1 MARRTTKRRTK
12 KSTSSFLGSDFY
24 HICIGTL
31 LIILAVL
38 VFFST
43 QEVTTTGN
51 APLIGKYLSKAGTL
65 LFGKEYYRWIFS
77 PIVGILGVMI
87 IAKKAYWSG
96 WRFVGLILFFL
107 SATSL
112 LGWYSGE
119 KIGLFNI
126 YSELEKF
133 IGKSS
138 AFIFLFGLFFIS
150 IYLILRIAYW
160 RALGKIKDITP
171 SLKDIGGAIIPPE
184 PKQLQI
190 PKKAPKKEEKGETIT
205 SAMQRKLDKIQEQID
220 KTALA
225 KAPQEKTSKI
235 PKLFTKKEKSSELPE
250 KKIPVFDM
258 MGNILTKKK
267 EVKEETKENTGST
280 LPDFG
285 TWNFPSTSLLEKI
298 QKKNVISKAEIEA
311 KSLLIQ
317 KTFLEFGIDVDM
329 EDECVGPTVI
339 QYRLKPAQGVKI
351 SKIESLKKDL
361 TLALKAKSIR
371 IEAPIPGLGLVG
383 IEVPNDHRDMVGIR
397 EVLEHKAF
405 TSHKSKLAV
414 ALGKDISGNFVVG
427 NLEKM
432 PHLLIAG
439 QTGSGKSV
447 GVNGILVSL
456 LYKNTPSDLRFIMV
470 DPKQVELGMYN
481 GIPHLLTPV
490 ITSPEKALNALKW
503 AVAEM
508 ERRYNMLTKIHTKN
522 LAEYNRK
529 VEKKDKLPAIV
540 FVIDELADLMMSGDK
555 KSVETCI
562 SRIAQKARAVGIHLI
577 LATQRPSVDVITG
590 LIKANV
596 PSRIAFTVSSQ
607 IDSRTILD
615 GIGAEDLLGMGD
627 MLYSPTGSM
636 SPTRVQGM
644 FVDTDEIESVVNH
657 IKRTIDPEM
666 LKEIQDESI
675 ANGGEDRGN
684 FEGSAGGL
692 GKFNEDPKIVE
703 EAILLVK
710 EQGKCSTSML
720 QRHLNLGYGRAA
732 RVVDIL
738 EEMEIVGPANGSKPR
753 EVIG

>member
-1 MARRTTKRRTK
+1 
-12 KSTSSFLGSDFY
+12 
-24 HICIGTL
+24 
-31 LIILAVL
+31 
-38 VFFST
+38 
-43 QEVTTTGN
+43 
-51 APLIGKYLSKAGTL
+51 
-65 LFGKEYYRWIFS
+65 
-77 PIVGILGVMI
+77 MI

-107 SATSL
+107 STTSL
-112 LGWYSGE
+112 LGWYSE
-119 KIGLFNI
+119 QTIGYFDI
-126 YSELEKF
+126 YFSLEKF

-138 AFIFLFGLFFIS
+138 AFIFLLGIFFIS

-190 PKKAPKKEEKGETIT
+190 PKKAPKKTENSEAKIT

-220 KTALA
+220 KTSQ
-225 KAPQEKTSKI
+225 KPQEKTSKI
-235 PKLFTKKEKSSELPE
+235 PKIFAKKGDSESNSQEQKLQE
-250 KKIPVFDM
+250 KKIPVFDA
-258 MGNILTKKK
+258 MGNMLTKKK
-267 EVKEETKENTGST
+267 EIKEETKENTGST

-285 TWNFPSTSLLEKI
+285 TWNFPSTNLLEKI

-397 EVLEHKAF
+397 EVIEHKAF

-644 FVDTDEIESVVNH
+644 YVDTDEIESVVNH

>member
-1 MARRTTKRRTK
+1 
-12 KSTSSFLGSDFY
+12 
-24 HICIGTL
+24 
-31 LIILAVL
+31 
-38 VFFST
+38 
-43 QEVTTTGN
+43 
-51 APLIGKYLSKAGTL
+51 
-65 LFGKEYYRWIFS
+65 
-77 PIVGILGVMI
+77 
-87 IAKKAYWSG
+87 
-96 WRFVGLILFFL
+96 
-107 SATSL
+107 
-112 LGWYSGE
+112 
-119 KIGLFNI
+119 
-126 YSELEKF
+126 
-133 IGKSS
+133 
-138 AFIFLFGLFFIS
+138 
-150 IYLILRIAYW
+150 
-160 RALGKIKDITP
+160 
-171 SLKDIGGAIIPPE
+171 
-184 PKQLQI
+184 
-190 PKKAPKKEEKGETIT
+190 
-205 SAMQRKLDKIQEQID
+205 MQRKLDKIQEKID
-220 KTALA
+220 KNKGIQPRKPASQ
-225 KAPQEKTSKI
+225 PSKI
-235 PKLFTKKEKSSELPE
+235 KKIFAKKDRSNALEE
-250 KKIPVFDM
+250 KKIPVYDTK
-258 MGNILTKKK
+258 GNLVSKKK
-267 EVKEETKENTGST
+267 KNENTSSI
-280 LPDFG
+280 LPDF
-285 TWNFPSTSLLEKI
+285 WAWDFPPTSLLQKI
-298 QKKNVISKAEIEA
+298 KHKNTISQDEIEA

-339 QYRLKPAQGVKI
+339 QYRLRPAQWVRLA
-351 SKIESLKKDL
+351 KIESLKKDL

-371 IEAPIPGLGLVG
+371 IQAPIPGLGLVG
-383 IEVPNDHRDMVGIR
+383 IEVPNDSRDVVGIR
-397 EVLEHKAF
+397 EVLEEREFVH
-405 TSHKSKLAV
+405 HKSKLAV

-427 NLEKM
+427 DIEKM

-447 GVNGILVSL
+447 GVNGILISL

-490 ITSPEKALNALKW
+490 INTADKALNALKW

-508 ERRYNMLTKIHTKN
+508 ERRYSVLTKIRTKN
-522 LAEYNRK
+522 LAEYNKK
-529 VEKKDKLPAIV
+529 VDAKDRLPAIV

-562 SRIAQKARAVGIHLI
+562 SRLAQKARATGIHMI

-596 PSRIAFTVSSQ
+596 PSRIAFTVASQ

-615 GIGAEDLLGMGD
+615 STGAEDLLGMGD

-636 SPTRVQGM
+636 SPTRIQGM
-644 FVDTDEIESVVNH
+644 YVDTEEVESVVNH

-675 ANGGEDRGN
+675 ANGGDDRGN
-684 FEGSAGGL
+684 FEGSVGGL

-738 EEMEIVGPANGSKPR
+738 EEMEIVWPANGSKPR
-753 EVIG
+753 EVIA